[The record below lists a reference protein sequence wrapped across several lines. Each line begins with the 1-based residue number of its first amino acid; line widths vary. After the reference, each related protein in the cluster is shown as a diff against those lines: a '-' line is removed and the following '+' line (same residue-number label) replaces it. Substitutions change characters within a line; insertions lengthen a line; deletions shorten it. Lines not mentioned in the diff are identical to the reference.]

1 VEGTHAAIGAEIVRQ
16 REKSPE
22 VVKGIAEHHLDTE
35 NISIWGFLIS
45 AADAISSSRPGARRE
60 DIENYVKRLRDLEE
74 IADSFAGVAKSY
86 AIQAGREIRIMVR
99 PTEVDDL
106 KAVQMARDIAQKI
119 EETLQYP
126 GQIKVTVLREIRAV
140 DYAK

>member
-1 VEGTHAAIGAEIVRQ
+1 V
-16 REKSPE
+16 KNLLE

>member
-1 VEGTHAAIGAEIVRQ
+1 LL
-16 REKSPE
+16 K
-22 VVKGIAEHHLDTE
+22 HHLDTE